1 MGVDLATIGVGVDTT
16 DLKSGEAALDQF
28 ATEGERTEARVK
40 KSTGKMGTS
49 IKGAGKETKALSAT
63 QRSAASG
70 ATALAAAERQA
81 AAAAA
86 ELARQTR
93 VATGQT
99 ANLTA
104 QGYDVAVMLAAGQ
117 NPIQLALQQGTQI
130 NQVFQQMGGG
140 LGAVRSLGP
149 ALMSMVSPMSLLTIG
164 TIAGGAALF
173 NFARG
178 AIGAGEEVKTFEEQ
192 LEDVEAALNRYAEA
206 SDQANQSLADMKEEY
221 GSANHVIRG
230 TLELLEQLAQ
240 NESQRAIDGVATS
253 LGELMSI
260 GGDGDRRAGIAD
272 FFDVN
277 IFLAFTEAG
286 REARGVAREL
296 TAEFYNS
303 QQALLSANGD
313 AEAQVDAL
321 SRMLEAAQALAAET
335 DGVSA
340 AEEEVVQQIA
350 VALLQA
356 QKQLRVTA
364 DISEETRALAD
375 AERLLGQQM
384 IDNIVR
390 QEKARLEAEA
400 MVAAIVQEA
409 ELRATIAQYG
419 EDSVQVEELRA
430 EIQRETL
437 ANKLDELG
445 VTEEV
450 KAELLA
456 SAQAAWDVAAGAD
469 GAAGAIAGAA
479 NQAARMSA
487 EIQNAV
493 NGLISLQAQGI
504 SSLRESEIR
513 LANRGDAVGTA
524 GALARE
530 RIMAEQAP
538 LRDGAGVG
546 EIAYLNQQAEAYVR
560 NAEAT
565 AANRE
570 ELVAFNRE
578 QARTN
583 RASTGSRRTGSRGG
597 SRGGLSEAARELKRE
612 NDELDRIAASIFQST
627 RTKEQE
633 FTSDLDDIRRAFET
647 GRIDADTYEI
657 AVDNLMDQFADERGP
672 QYAELL
678 DALTLKYENGAIS
691 QAAFTAGVTE
701 LNEKFEETGDTALK
715 MEGALE
721 NMFVSILD
729 GSKSASDAVA
739 DLAREFGNMALK
751 AAFSGIFGGVFD
763 GIAGIFSSGQ
773 GNVFEGG
780 NRVAFGNG
788 GVVNKRTRFPMGNG
802 QIGEAGEMGAE
813 AIIPLRRGSDGKLG
827 VRAEMPQ
834 AVHAPNVQQGDTIAM
849 SFSPQIDATGA
860 DVEAIKRLE
869 SAVTRMHME
878 FDDRTVAAVQKGK
891 KRRLL

>member
-81 AAAAA
+81 AAAAS
-86 ELARQTR
+86 ELARQNR
-93 VATGQT
+93 AATGQT

-104 QGYDVAVMLAAGQ
+104 QFNDIGVMLAAGQ
-117 NPIQLALQQGTQI
+117 NPLQLALQQGTQI

-140 LGAVRSLGP
+140 MGAVRSLGP
-149 ALMSMVSPMSLLTIG
+149 ALMSMVSPMSLLTLG

-173 NFARG
+173 QFGMN
-178 AIGAGEEVKTFEEQ
+178 AIGAGEEAKTFEEQ
-192 LEDVEAALNRYAEA
+192 IEDVQAALNRYAEA
-206 SDQANQSLADMKEEY
+206 SDQANQTLADMTEEY

-260 GGDGDRRAGIAD
+260 GGSGDRRAGIAD

-303 QQALLSANGD
+303 QQALLASNGD
-313 AEAQVDAL
+313 AEAQVAAL
-321 SRMLEAAQALAAET
+321 SRMLEATQALAEET

-340 AEEEVVQQIA
+340 EEEAVVQQIA
-350 VALLQA
+350 EALLQA

-375 AERLLGQQM
+375 AERLLGEQM
-384 IDNIVR
+384 IENIVR
-390 QEKARLEAEA
+390 QEKARLEAES

-409 ELRATIAQYG
+409 ELRAAIAQYG
-419 EDSVQVEELRA
+419 EDSIQVEELRA
-430 EIQRETL
+430 EAQRAAL
-437 ANKLDELG
+437 ATKLDELG

-450 KAELLA
+450 KEELLA
-456 SAQAAWDVAAGAD
+456 SAQAAWDVAAGAE

-493 NGLISLQAQGI
+493 NGLISMQAQGI
-504 SSLRESEIR
+504 TSLRESEIR

-538 LRDGAGVG
+538 LREGAGVG

-565 AANRE
+565 AANRD
-570 ELVAFNRE
+570 ELAAFNRE
-578 QARTN
+578 QARVN
-583 RASTGSRRTGSRGG
+583 RASGGG
-597 SRGGLSEAARELKRE
+597 SGGRGGLSDAARELKRQ
-612 NDELDRIAASIFQST
+612 NDELDRIAASIFNST

-657 AVDNLMDQFADERGP
+657 AVDNLMGQFADERGP
-672 QYAELL
+672 QYGELL
-678 DALTLKYENGAIS
+678 DALTLKYEKGEIS
-691 QAAFTAGVTE
+691 QAAFTNGVTE
-701 LNEKFEETGDTALK
+701 LNEAFAETNDTALQ

-721 NMFVSILD
+721 DMFVSILD

-834 AVHAPNVQQGDTIAM
+834 AVHAPQIQQGDVIAPV
-849 SFSPQIDATGA
+849 FSPQIDASGA
-860 DVEAIKRLE
+860 DTAAVRRLE
-869 SAVTRMHME
+869 TAMGRMQGEFEGRVIEAV
-878 FDDRTVAAVQKGK
+878 VKGK
-891 KRRLL
+891 KRRLLK